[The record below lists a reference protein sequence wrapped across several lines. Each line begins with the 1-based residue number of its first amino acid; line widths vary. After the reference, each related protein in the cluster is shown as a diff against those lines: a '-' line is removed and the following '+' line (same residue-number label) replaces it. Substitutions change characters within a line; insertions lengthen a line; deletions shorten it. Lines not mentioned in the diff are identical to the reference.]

1 MFTVELYAGVR
12 RAVMVDGLSR
22 REAAKRF
29 GVHRKTI
36 SKMKDIARMEKSE
49 TLTRHIDF
57 AKIRRLLAARPTAED
72 HNSGWEQETQ
82 LALGGYLIAR
92 YIEWARRDNR

>member
-1 MFTVELYAGVR
+1 MNEKQGMPSPDILSFVHEPKCAGTTL
-12 RAVMVDGLSR
+12 DPQLL
-22 REAAKRF
+22 E
-29 GVHRKTI
+29 
-36 SKMKDIARMEKSE
+36 DIARMEKSE
-49 TLTRHIDF
+49 TLTRYIDF

-92 YIEWARRDNR
+92 YIEWARQDNR

>member
-1 MFTVELYAGVR
+1 MNEQQGKPGPDVLYFVHVPKYAGKSI
-12 RAVMVDGLSR
+12 GPQFL
-22 REAAKRF
+22 E
-29 GVHRKTI
+29 
-36 SKMKDIARMEKSE
+36 DIARMEKSE
-49 TLTRHIDF
+49 TLTRYIDF

-92 YIEWARRDNR
+92 YIEWARQDNR